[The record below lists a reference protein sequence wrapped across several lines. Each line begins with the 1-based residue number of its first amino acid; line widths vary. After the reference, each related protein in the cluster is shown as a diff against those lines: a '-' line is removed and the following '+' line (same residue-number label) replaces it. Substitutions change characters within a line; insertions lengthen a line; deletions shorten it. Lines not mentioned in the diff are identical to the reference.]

1 MLFRSF
7 DFTAQAELYT
17 SRGTRSRRGP
27 AGYKRF
33 ERAADAIRF
42 AMEELSAQALVG
54 AFLEIGEERFNGQEI
69 QRLYERPDYP
79 LERRERAADR
89 VHPPNTTHLVDI
101 SSGPPQTKSGRWA
114 RS

>member
-1 MLFRSF
+1 MDTF

-17 SRGTRSRRGP
+17 IPGKRSRRGP

-33 ERAADAIRF
+33 EHAADAIRF
-42 AMEELSAQALVG
+42 AMEDLPAQALVG

-79 LERRERAADR
+79 LERRERAAER
-89 VHPPNTTHLVDI
+89 VRPPNTTHVVDI
-101 SSGPPQTKSGRWA
+101 SSRSRQTKSGRWA

>member
-1 MLFRSF
+1 MDTFEF
-7 DFTAQAELYT
+7 AVQAELFT
-17 SRGTRSRRGP
+17 SRLNRSRHGP

-33 ERAADAIRF
+33 ERASDAIGF
-42 AMEELSAQALVG
+42 AMELPARALVG

-79 LERRERAADR
+79 LERRERAAER
-89 VHPPNTTHLVDI
+89 VRPPNTTHVVDI
-101 SSGPPQTKSGRWA
+101 SSGPPQTKSGRWV

>member
-1 MLFRSF
+1 MDTF
-7 DFTAQAELYT
+7 DFAAQAEIF
-17 SRGTRSRRGP
+17 TRRVNRLRRGP

-42 AMEELSAQALVG
+42 AVEELPAQALAG
-54 AFLEIGEERFNGQEI
+54 AFLETGEERFNGQEI
-69 QRLYERPDYP
+69 QRLYKRPDYP